1 MIGTKLRTL
10 RYRLPRPREA
20 VDRALDRILIPYGD
34 YDFVQ
39 AGPAGRRAVALTFD
53 DGPSLH
59 TTPRLLEL
67 LRANGAKATFFV
79 VGEQVEAHPDV
90 VARIAG
96 DGHEIGNHTFSH
108 PHSLY
113 LAPAALRDEIVRTN
127 DAVASVYPRVRF
139 VRPPY
144 GKDRRRTA
152 TLAGELGMRVA
163 LWSVDSGDASEYTTD
178 EIVETVLEDVEPGAI
193 VLLHDGGPERPPV
206 LEACARLLPVLRE
219 QGYELTTLSELLEDR
234 TGSDGRLAPERGDLA
249 RQ

>member
-1 MIGTKLRTL
+1 M
-10 RYRLPRPREA
+10 
-20 VDRALDRILIPYGD
+20 
-34 YDFVQ
+34 
-39 AGPAGRRAVALTFD
+39 
-53 DGPSLH
+53 
-59 TTPRLLEL
+59 
-67 LRANGAKATFFV
+67 
-79 VGEQVEAHPDV
+79 EAHPDV

-127 DAVASVYPRVRF
+127 DAVAAVYPRVRF

-178 EIVETVLEDVEPGAI
+178 EIVETVLEHVEPGAI

-206 LEACARLLPVLRE
+206 LEACARLLPILRE
-219 QGYELTTLSELLEDR
+219 QGYELITLSELLEDR
-234 TGSDGRLAPERGDLA
+234 TGSDGRLAPEHGDLA